1 MAYTDFDT
9 FSLMQRSSKAQSQAT
24 AAHSKA
30 GHGTHALKSVLS
42 GSSVARR
49 RRDDSENQNADMKQ
63 VDLLSKNG
71 GNLLSEQLETGS
83 LSSTGIVSTAA
94 IVNNKDHQSQQLQPL
109 SSES

>member
-30 GHGTHALKSVLS
+30 GHGTNHAHKSVLS
-42 GSSVARR
+42 GSSIAKR

-83 LSSTGIVSTAA
+83 LSSAGIVSTAA
-94 IVNNKDHQSQQLQPL
+94 LVNNKDNGQETSHKSQLL
-109 SSES
+109 